1 MFGCPSW
8 AKISGCRKIGG
19 YNLKTAIIFDLDG
32 TLLDTLGDLH
42 AATNHV
48 LAQFGYPQRTIQEV
62 CRFVGN
68 GAERLI
74 RLAVPEG
81 EDWEPVLAAFQTY
94 YAAHCDILTGPY
106 DGIPEALAV
115 LGEKYPL
122 AVVSNKPDRAVKE
135 LAKIYFPTLFAR
147 GESTDCPRKP
157 APDMVFK
164 AMEALGVDRCV
175 YVGDSDVD
183 IMTAKNAGMPCVSVT
198 WGFRGE
204 EELRI
209 AGAEHFCHHPSH
221 LHQIIEELIK
231 R

>member
-1 MFGCPSW
+1 M
-8 AKISGCRKIGG
+8 KV
-19 YNLKTAIIFDLDG
+19 AIIFDLDG

-42 AATNHV
+42 SATNHV
-48 LAQFGYPQRTIQEV
+48 LEQFGYPNRTIEEV

-81 EDWEPVLAAFQTY
+81 VDPMPVLAAFQTY
-94 YAAHCDILTGPY
+94 YAAHCDILTKPY
-106 DGIPEALAV
+106 AGIPEVLRV

-157 APDMVFK
+157 APDMVHK
-164 AMEALGVDRCV
+164 AMTAIGVERCV

-183 IMTAKNAGMPCVSVT
+183 IVTAKNAGVPCVSVT

-204 EELRI
+204 AELRE
-209 AGAEHFCHHPSH
+209 AGARYFCHSPED
-221 LHQIIEELIK
+221 LPAVIEEILNQ
-231 R
+231 